1 MNEKELTEYFFKML
15 QEAKA
20 GRCEIEEYDIIDTVN
35 SFQQAKEFDA
45 HEKTKQFIIMI
56 KKR

>member
-45 HEKTKQFIIMI
+45 HEKTK
-56 KKR
+56 